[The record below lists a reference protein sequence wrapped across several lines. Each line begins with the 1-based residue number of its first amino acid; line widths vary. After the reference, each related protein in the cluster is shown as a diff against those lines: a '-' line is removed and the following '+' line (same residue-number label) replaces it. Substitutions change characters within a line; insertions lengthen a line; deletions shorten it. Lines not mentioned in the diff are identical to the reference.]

1 MGIGTSLGAFFN
13 DEGHFYAS
21 QHDPRYDTNDYNVIT
36 PKEDGTIPKAPSE
49 RMREDITAI
58 DGLPIKDQRQSSTA
72 GDMPFPDN
80 RNPDSDFNSRFGNL
94 PPSGIL
100 NDIRK
105 PKDTAPALVRKISDE
120 QNAPFGVFQSSEIPS
135 RGPLVPGNIDLDN
148 RPVVKNSD
156 GSISTVRS
164 MSIGTDKGEVLIPT
178 VAQDGSSVL
187 SAEDAIKQYKE
198 TGKHLGIFSTP
209 EAATEYAKQLHE
221 SQAKKYLPKT
231 NNLIPPNKM
240 GITDQDM
247 DTAIDLGLSFSGG
260 GLTFKGVK
268 SPTIDKTALYKA
280 SEMEMAGAHPDEIW
294 AATKT
299 FKGADGKWRQ
309 EIPDKDVTFKPG
321 IFDKEITQPPSFVKD
336 VKEWK
341 ADPLNADKVEIKEE
355 FGFNYKK
362 WNEPGKDLFLKDVIE
377 HPELFKAYPEL
388 KDVKVERLSPILSSM
403 GINGQFMA
411 SQNILQLGKMTEAQA
426 KSVMMHEIQHWI
438 QTKEGFAR
446 GGNSDMFKSKR
457 WEDLNGEFNSFVT
470 NFEKQHIGEGKLFA
484 NYDEM
489 WTAERGLQQ
498 LLKRDQYLKID
509 PKMENLPAWSGIWS
523 KYDEKVFQRDVLPL
537 LQRIEKHP
545 DAVEGLN
552 KMAKGRA
559 IQTKI
564 DQLAYDHYRKIMGEV
579 EARNVQN
586 RMNFTPTDADLIPP
600 YYGEDVPRSAQIQS
614 KFDLSGQ

>member
-36 PKEDGTIPKAPSE
+36 PKEDGTIPKAPAQK
-49 RMREDITAI
+49 MREDITAI

-105 PKDTAPALVRKISDE
+105 PKDTAPALVRKISDIE
-120 QNAPFGVFQSSEIPS
+120 YAPFGVAAPIEIPEGS
-135 RGPLVPGNIDLDN
+135 KQGRGFSGFVPPKDDTPGNVLYRTKAGDI
-148 RPVVKNSD
+148 
-156 GSISTVRS
+156 
-164 MSIGTDKGEVLIPT
+164 TDK
-178 VAQDGSSVL
+178 D
-187 SAEDAIKQYKE
+187 
-198 TGKHLGIFSTP
+198 
-209 EAATEYAKQLHE
+209 
-221 SQAKKYLPKT
+221 
-231 NNLIPPNKM
+231 
-240 GITDQDM
+240 
-247 DTAIDLGLSFSGG
+247 IDRSIDIGLSFSGG

-268 SPTIDKTALYKA
+268 SPTVDKTALYKA